1 MVCGR
6 FARRIAWVMLLMGMV
21 TRETLFT
28 LPKPLVHL
36 FYSPVSIR
44 HAGSSRRG
52 GVGLHG
58 FKVGAPVLPVMAHA
72 QSK

>member
-6 FARRIAWVMLLMGMV
+6 LARRIAWVMPWMGMP

-36 FYSPVSIR
+36 FYYLVNIAR
-44 HAGSSRRG
+44 TGSTRRG
-52 GVGLHG
+52 GVGLH
-58 FKVGAPVLPVMAHA
+58 
-72 QSK
+72 